1 MIIGE
6 IREELFKLQD
16 IKYRDFQAKLVPTVE
31 PETIIGIR
39 TPELRKL
46 AKQLVKR
53 EDIGTFLQALPHDYY
68 DENMLHTY
76 IISETKDYSRCVE
89 EIDAF
94 LPYVDNWATCDTLIP
109 KAFKKHRHE
118 LLSEIDRW
126 IASSETYT
134 VRFAVGTLM
143 RNYLD
148 DDFDP
153 SFLRTVSA
161 IRSEEYYINM
171 MTAWYFA
178 TALAKQYDAALPYIE
193 QKKLDPWT
201 HNKAIQKA
209 IESFRVSQEH
219 KDHLRTLKIPTRNRK
234 Q

>member
-53 EDIGTFLQALPHDYY
+53 ENIGTFLQALPHDYY
-68 DENMLHTY
+68 DENMLHAY